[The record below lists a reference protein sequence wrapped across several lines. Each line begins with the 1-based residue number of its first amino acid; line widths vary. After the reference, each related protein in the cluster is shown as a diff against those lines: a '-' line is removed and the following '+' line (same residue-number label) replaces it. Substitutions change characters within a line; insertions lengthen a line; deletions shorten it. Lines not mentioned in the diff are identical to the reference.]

1 MRVVTVV
8 LRTVLTP
15 ESPVMWNDTNTLVVA
30 LPSLS
35 MIALSVWSG
44 FLDSSRWWW
53 LGNAFLCTS
62 EAWET
67 VTGCVMVIVALADP
81 VLPELS
87 VTVSV
92 TLKVPVDV

>member
-15 ESPVMWNDTNTLVVA
+15 ESPVMWNDTNTVVVA

-35 MIALSVWSG
+35 MIALNVSSVC
-44 FLDSSRWWW
+44 FDSARWWK
-53 LGNAFLCTS
+53 LGNALWCTS
-62 EAWET
+62 EACET
-67 VTGCVMVIVALADP
+67 VTVGLMVIVAVADP

-92 TLKVPVDV
+92 TLKVPVAV